1 MISPKPHPAIRFF
14 IIIYMGALILPMI
27 GCADL
32 PKKTDVVRHTV
43 VSPGQSKIQAD
54 AADTH
59 RPNGDTDGLLEI
71 NANDI
76 ACLTPIS
83 FDEAADDCKG
93 LEFDDGAVAILQAK
107 LDEALYFY
115 QSSQD
120 FWQQGELEN
129 ALHAL
134 DNAYFLI
141 IETDWLDL
149 PKLTQQKDDL
159 RFMISK
165 RILEIYA
172 SRHNTA
178 KGNHNAI
185 PMVMNEHV
193 QKEIEFFTTGDGRKF
208 FINAYIR
215 SGCYRPFILEE
226 IKKAGIPEELSWLP
240 LIESGFK
247 IRALS
252 PARALGLWQF
262 IPSTGYKFGL
272 KRNLHVDERLDP
284 HKSTLAAIEYL
295 KELHDIFGDW
305 MTVLAA
311 YNCGE
316 GRVLRTIRDQNINY
330 LDDFWDLYRKLPN
343 ETARYVPKF
352 LATIHI
358 INNMEQYEMTDIT
371 FDPPIVFDTI
381 PVSKQVHLKH
391 IAEII
396 GVSEQSLAD
405 LNPEL
410 RYKRLPDE
418 EYALKIPPG
427 TESILLA
434 GIDRIAEEVVQPAA
448 GTAQHRVRP
457 GETLSTIARRYQIS
471 VESLAAANDIQR
483 TNLIVAGAMLKVPQA
498 GQAAAAEDRQ
508 RPESK
513 VIAYEVRPG
522 DSLWNLAKRHN
533 TTTKRIQ
540 EMNKLNSARLDIG
553 QILKIPTGP
562 LHGFEVY
569 SVKHGESPF
578 IIARRFNMSLD
589 DFFRINNLNKN
600 SVIYPGQRVFVR

>member
-1 MISPKPHPAIRFF
+1 MV
-14 IIIYMGALILPMI
+14 
-27 GCADL
+27 GCANF
-32 PKKTDVVRHTV
+32 PAQTDVSHTV
-43 VSPGQSKIQAD
+43 VLSDPEKIQTD
-54 AADTH
+54 ARSA
-59 RPNGDTDGLLEI
+59 NGSVGPLEI
-71 NANDI
+71 GANDI

-83 FDEAADDCKG
+83 FDEASEDCKV
-93 LEFDDGAVAILQAK
+93 LEFDDGAVAIIQAK

-134 DNAYFLI
+134 DQAYSLI
-141 IETDWLDL
+141 LETDSLDL

-172 SRHNTA
+172 SRHTTA

-185 PMVMNEHV
+185 PMVINGDV
-193 QKEIEFFTTGDGRKF
+193 QKEIDFFTTGGGRNF
-208 FINAYIR
+208 FINSYVR
-215 SGCYRPFILEE
+215 SGRYRSFVLEE

-240 LIESGFK
+240 LIESGF
-247 IRALS
+247 IVRALS

-284 HKSTLAAIEYL
+284 YKSTLAAIDYL

-358 INNMEQYEMTDIT
+358 INNMEQYGMTDIT
-371 FDPPIVFDTI
+371 VDPPIMFETI
-381 PVSKQVHLKH
+381 MVSKPVHLKS
-391 IAEII
+391 IAEVI
-396 GVSEQSLAD
+396 GVSEQILAD

-410 RYKRLPDE
+410 RYKRLPNE

-427 TESILLA
+427 TESLVLA
-434 GIDRIAEEVVQPAA
+434 GMDTIAEERVQAVV
-448 GTAQHRVRP
+448 GVTHHRVRP
-457 GETLSTIARRYQIS
+457 GETLSTIARRYQTS
-471 VESLAAANDIQR
+471 VESLADANNIQR
-483 TNLIVAGAMLKVPQA
+483 TNFIVVGSVLKVPQT
-498 GQAAAAEDRQ
+498 GQAAASEGGK
-508 RPESK
+508 PKIST
-513 VIAYEVRPG
+513 YEVRTG
-522 DSLWNLAKRHN
+522 DSLWNLAKRFN

-540 EMNKLNSARLDIG
+540 EMNSLKSARLNIG
-553 QILKIPTGP
+553 QVLKIPTGP

-569 SVKHGESPF
+569 SVKQGDTPF
-578 IIARRFNMSLD
+578 LIARRFNMSLD
-589 DFFRINNLNKN
+589 EFFRINNLSKK
-600 SVIYPGQRVFVR
+600 SVIYPGQRVFVQ

>member
-1 MISPKPHPAIRFF
+1 MISPKLYPAIRFF
-14 IIIYMGALILPMI
+14 IIYIGVLILPMI

-32 PKKTDVVRHTV
+32 PKKTDPVRHIV
-43 VSPGQSKIQAD
+43 VSPDQSKIQAD
-54 AADTH
+54 AAYPH
-59 RPNGDTDGLLEI
+59 RPNGDMDGLLEI
-71 NANDI
+71 TANDI

-83 FDEAADDCKG
+83 FDEATDDCKV

-120 FWQQGELEN
+120 YWQQGELEN

-208 FINAYIR
+208 FINAYVR
-215 SGCYRPFILEE
+215 SGCFRPFILEE

-284 HKSTLAAIEYL
+284 YKSTMAAIEYL

-330 LDDFWDLYRKLPN
+330 LDDFWDLYRKLPS

-358 INNMEQYEMTDIT
+358 INNMEQYGMTDIT

-381 PVSKQVHLKH
+381 SISKPVHLRH

-410 RYKRLPDE
+410 RYKRLPNE

-427 TESILLA
+427 TESLLLA
-434 GIDRIAEEVVQPAA
+434 GIDRIAEEVAQPAA
-448 GTAQHRVRP
+448 GTAYHRVRP
-457 GETLSTIARRYQIS
+457 GETLSTIARRYQIP
-471 VESLAAANDIQR
+471 VEALAAANDIQR
-483 TNLIVAGAMLKVPQA
+483 TNLIVAGTKLKVPQA
-498 GQAAAAEDRQ
+498 GQTAAVEDRQ
-508 RPESK
+508 ESK
-513 VIAYEVRPG
+513 VITHEVRPG

-540 EMNKLNSARLDIG
+540 EMNKLNSSRLYIG
-553 QILKIPTGP
+553 QTLKIPTGP

-569 SVKHGESPF
+569 SVKHGESPVA
-578 IIARRFNMSLD
+578 IARRFNMSLD
-589 DFFRINNLNKN
+589 NFFRINNLNKN
-600 SVIYPGQRVFVR
+600 SVIYPGQRVFVQ

>member
-1 MISPKPHPAIRFF
+1 MIYSKPYRTFRFF
-14 IIIYMGALILPMI
+14 IIYIGVLILPMI
-27 GCADL
+27 GCANF
-32 PKKTDVVRHTV
+32 PNQTDGVRQTD
-43 VSPGQSKIQAD
+43 VSPGQGKNPAD
-54 AADTH
+54 VAA
-59 RPNGDTDGLLEI
+59 PASSADGSVGPLEI

-83 FDEAADDCKG
+83 FEEAADDDCEII
-93 LEFDDGAVAILQAK
+93 EFDDTAATIIQAK

-134 DNAYFLI
+134 DQAYFLI
-141 IETDWLDL
+141 VETDALDL

-172 SRHNTA
+172 SRHITA

-185 PMVMNEHV
+185 PMVMNAHV
-193 QKEIEFFTTGDGRKF
+193 QKEIDFFTTGGGRNF
-208 FINAYIR
+208 FINSYVR
-215 SGCYRPFILEE
+215 SGRYLPFILEE

-240 LIESGFK
+240 LIESGFMA
-247 IRALS
+247 RALS

-284 HKSTLAAIEYL
+284 YKSTLAAIAYL

-330 LDDFWDLYRKLPN
+330 LDDFWDLYRKLPG

-352 LATIHI
+352 LATMHI
-358 INNMEQYEMTDIT
+358 INNLEQYEMTDIT
-371 FDPPIVFDTI
+371 VDSPIVFETVL
-381 PVSKQVHLKH
+381 VSKPVHLKN
-391 IAEII
+391 IAEVI
-396 GVSEQSLAD
+396 GVSEQNLAD

-410 RYKRLPDE
+410 RYKRLPNE
-418 EYALKIPPG
+418 EYALKVPPG
-427 TESILLA
+427 SESLVLA
-434 GIDRIAEEVVQPAA
+434 GLDTIAEEPQHVQTVA
-448 GTAQHRVRP
+448 GVTHHRVRP
-457 GETLSTIARRYQIS
+457 GETLSTIARRYQTSI
-471 VESLAAANDIQR
+471 ESIAATNNIQSN
-483 TNLIVAGAMLKVPQA
+483 NLIVAGTVLKVPQT
-498 GQAAAAEDRQ
+498 GQTAAPEDRKP
-508 RPESK
+508 RIST
-513 VIAYEVRPG
+513 YEVRRG
-522 DSLWNLAKRHN
+522 DSLWILAKRYN

-540 EMNKLNSARLDIG
+540 EMNNLTSAHLNIG

-569 SVKHGESPF
+569 SVKQGDSPF
-578 IIARRFNMSLD
+578 VIARRFNMRLD
-589 DFFRINNLNKN
+589 DFFRINNFDKG
-600 SVIYPGQRVFVR
+600 SIIHPGQRVFVR